1 MRQLDSVKAVCAQP
15 RNAMTI
21 ASGVEDRKVVP
32 LAAVRDQR
40 RFAAELSEFDQSLAA
55 RDQSRSRVRLAP
67 RPRILARS
75 YSEACRRLLTA
86 SHQEAPSL
94 LLRRHVEAELSRIS
108 RAAIAAAGTL
118 SDTASARD
126 DDRWISIIDVSC
138 SDPKRARGCTGS
150 GRCDECRSA

>member
-1 MRQLDSVKAVCAQP
+1 MRQLDSVEAVCAQP

-86 SHQEAPSL
+86 SHQPGQSAGHFVRTVGSHAHIACAHLANVL
-94 LLRRHVEAELSRIS
+94 LGRRV
-108 RAAIAAAGTL
+108 IA
-118 SDTASARD
+118 DRD
-126 DDRWISIIDVSC
+126 RNCLNV
-138 SDPKRARGCTGS
+138 
-150 GRCDECRSA
+150 